1 MPFNFFFILAHNF
14 SIGVKSGEYGG
25 RNNRQC
31 PVPLLSF
38 LIYSF
43 YEIWHYPSLLEL
55 SSLIFQYLLK
65 VFPWTILKKIHFP
78 LFPCIPY
85 FLSVHSLFFQQ
96 PGLFLNILILF
107 SSLQHIF
114 PFYSSRIHGS
124 NIRQSLFHQYRLFLC
139 LNLLLIIFLNRPVR

>member
-1 MPFNFFFILAHNF
+1 MSFNFLL
-14 SIGVKSGEYGG
+14 
-25 RNNRQC
+25 
-31 PVPLLSF
+31 LLSF

-43 YEIWHYPSLLEL
+43 CEIWHYPSLLEL

-65 VFPWTILKKIHFP
+65 VFPLTILQKIHFL
-78 LFPCIPY
+78 LFPCISY
-85 FLSVHSLFFQQ
+85 FLSVHSLFFRQ

-107 SSLQHIF
+107 SSLQQVF

-139 LNLLLIIFLNRPVR
+139 LNLLLIIF